1 MGIGHGVYSKDG
13 PFSDPVVRCA
23 GCSTIQKTEDIRKL
37 GMCTKCGH
45 TRVSNL
51 RQFSEEE
58 WQLMKKWGIDPQ
70 FLALFADLDS
80 GFTADTF

>member
-1 MGIGHGVYSKDG
+1 MGNEKYSKDG
-13 PFSDPVVRCA
+13 PFSDPVVRCN
-23 GCSTIQKTEDIRKL
+23 GCSQIQKSEDLRRL
-37 GMCTKCGH
+37 GMCTKCGN

-58 WQLMKKWGIDPQ
+58 WQLMQKWGIDPQ

-80 GFTADTF
+80 GKTGDTF